1 VKSNIVHVALA
12 GAVVLL
18 PATPSF
24 ADTISLNNYLTA
36 FAPGNVA
43 ASGQPWVV
51 AQGTGA
57 VITVASPPAPGTNVA
72 QVSGDTGLRDVL
84 SINWLAGQE
93 YTLDLWL
100 LVPSGNVI
108 GSPSVSLGF
117 APGGRSRPRWPVSP
131 MLVRVINV
139 RSMERLVAVL
149 VSRLQEVGGRPME
162 GVCDRLHNSERP

>member
-1 VKSNIVHVALA
+1 VSSRLA
-12 GAVVLL
+12 WRTAGNVGRGGGN
-18 PATPSF
+18 
-24 ADTISLNNYLTA
+24 LNNYLTA

-72 QVSGDTGLRDVL
+72 QVSGDTRLRDVL

-108 GSPSVSLGF
+108 GSPSVSWD
-117 APGGRSRPRWPVSP
+117 SSP
-131 MLVRVINV
+131 W
-139 RSMERLVAVL
+139 VAE
-149 VSRLQEVGGRPME
+149 SAKMA
-162 GVCDRLHNSERP
+162 